1 MIEILFIFLQLFFL
15 IIFFSGPFYFLSNNY
30 LSIFKLNIF
39 DYFGINIL
47 INTAFLLICSF
58 FDLRILYVFYSV
70 IFFNLFLFLKN
81 KKLISNKL
89 KKFQNLKISL
99 FFIICLISISFY
111 LAYDPT
117 LSWDGIEHWFWKA
130 LNYNQSGSYENLK
143 NMPLAYYPHL
153 GSYIWGFFWSINPI
167 NLEYLGRFFYI
178 LIFLIPF
185 FSASY
190 RLGNIKDEYKIIII
204 LILIILALDR
214 FLLGGYQE
222 FFLFYLFYMFSLI
235 CYTKQN
241 KNSRLLTIL
250 IFISSSLM
258 IWVKQ
263 EGLFYL
269 IILSLVYVLSSK
281 SKIINK
287 LIFVSCSFLAIF
299 LMIEMRKYFHGDFNL
314 NEELFHSG
322 LLKYLNISIFMKS
335 IFYISVE
342 IIKGFI
348 KYPLWVLIILF
359 LLLDL
364 IKDKMFMD
372 IKYIF
377 FILFISFVFAI
388 YLQTNMDMRQL
399 MPLTLDRILFHGSGF
414 YLIYIFKKIKE
425 LTSNNFFI

>member
-1 MIEILFIFLQLFFL
+1 M
-15 IIFFSGPFYFLSNNY
+15 SN
-30 LSIFKLNIF
+30 FKLNFF

-269 IILSLVYVLSSK
+269 IILSLVYILSSR

-348 KYPLWVLIILF
+348 KYPLWILIILF

>member
-15 IIFFSGPFYFLSNNY
+15 ISFFSGPFYFLSNNY
-30 LSIFKLNIF
+30 LSNFKLNFF

>member
-15 IIFFSGPFYFLSNNY
+15 IIFFSGPFYFLALNN
-30 LSIFKLNIF
+30 LSVFKLNIF

-47 INTAFLLICSF
+47 VNTTFLLICSF
-58 FDLRILYVFYSV
+58 FNLKILYIFYAI

-81 KKLISNKL
+81 KKLILNRL
-89 KKFQNLKISL
+89 KKFRGLKIIF

-190 RLGNIKDEYKIIII
+190 RLGNVKDEYKIIII
-204 LILIILALDR
+204 LILVTLALDR

-235 CYTKQN
+235 CYIKES
-241 KNSRLLTIL
+241 KNNILLTIL
-250 IFISSSLM
+250 IFISCSLM
-258 IWVKQ
+258 IWIKQ

-269 IILSLVYVLSSK
+269 IILSFVHILSSR
-281 SKIINK
+281 SKTINK
-287 LIFVSCSFLAIF
+287 LIFISCSFLIIF
-299 LMIEMRKYFHGDFNL
+299 LTIEIRKYFHGNFNL
-314 NEELFHSG
+314 NEEIFHSG
-322 LLKYLNISIFMKS
+322 LLRYLDISILVKS
-335 IFYISVE
+335 IFYISIE
-342 IIKGFI
+342 IFKGFV
-348 KYPLWVLIILF
+348 KYPLWILIILF
-359 LLLDL
+359 LSLDL
-364 IKDKMFMD
+364 VKYKKILN

-377 FILFISFVFAI
+377 FILFIGFIFAI
-388 YLQTNMDMRQL
+388 YLQTSMDMRQL

-425 LTSNNFFI
+425 LSF

>member
-15 IIFFSGPFYFLSNNY
+15 ITFFSGPFYFLSSNY
-30 LSIFKLNIF
+30 LSNFKLNFF

-269 IILSLVYVLSSK
+269 IILSLVYILSSR

-348 KYPLWVLIILF
+348 KYPLWILIILF